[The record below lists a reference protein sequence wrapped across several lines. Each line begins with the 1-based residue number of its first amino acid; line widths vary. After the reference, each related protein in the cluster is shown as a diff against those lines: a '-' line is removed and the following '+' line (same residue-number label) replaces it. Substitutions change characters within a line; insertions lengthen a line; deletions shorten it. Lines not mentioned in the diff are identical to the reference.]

1 MAFALATAVA
11 ALIGNTTAPG
21 PVWLPRSAAAARPLP
36 CGRSTTSGNSRHSAP
51 TARCATTS
59 GRTRRTS
66 KFHLKVGSALPLELP
81 APAVGRDCFA
91 SRARQQPPED
101 DDAPGRD
108 RTRDLGCPRSSGQRG
123 AAAVRARTI
132 VAAAHARRGQVRLEL
147 EQVEQ
152 VADVVASVAR
162 RRRRAVRLVVRP
174 GWRRRVE
181 PVVARGERRQAVQR
195 LDQLQRR

>member
-1 MAFALATAVA
+1 LSSEKNKRFRRR
-11 ALIGNTTAPG
+11 NTRG
-21 PVWLPRSAAAARPLP
+21 CPR
-36 CGRSTTSGNSRHSAP
+36 RSNHG
-51 TARCATTS
+51 
-59 GRTRRTS
+59 
-66 KFHLKVGSALPLELP
+66 V
-81 APAVGRDCFA
+81 
-91 SRARQQPPED
+91 RARNSSRCLDWQHDSARAGLVTEVGGGGATPPLRALNDVWELSSQRANCTMCHNIRPHTTNIEVSPESREPPED